1 MALLALRPESAAVDI
16 GLRMAAAA
24 NHRGFDDILGSDVAL
39 RAADGRMRAGQW
51 KTRARGMIE
60 VPQVPAIGGMTEAAF
75 LAQCAFMG
83 VLPGVTVVATLRRL
97 AEVLV
102 RVTLSTGHGDV

>member
-16 GLRMAAAA
+16 GLRMAATA

-39 RAADGRMRAGQW
+39 RAADRGMRAGQW

-60 VPQVPAIGGMTEAAF
+60 VPQIPTIGGMAEAAF
-75 LAQCAFMG
+75 LAQGAFMG
-83 VLPGVTVVATLRRL
+83 VLPGVTAVAALGSL

-102 RVTLSTGHGDV
+102 RVTLSAGHGDV